1 MAFCQNCGAQF
12 SEGAKFCPSCGTPVQ
27 AVEAPAPVQQEAVP
41 VMAAAPAPEPV
52 QAAAPTAVME
62 KESVPQ
68 QPEPQQPAPQQ
79 PAYQQPAYQQP
90 VYQQPAPQQ
99 PTYQQ
104 PVYQQPAP
112 QQPMYQQP
120 VYQQPAP
127 QQPTYQQP
135 VYQQPAPQQSP
146 YQQTIPGNPLTEEQ
160 TKKGLAILAYF
171 GILFLIPLFAT
182 KKGSFARYH
191 ANQSLVI
198 PLFAAKKGSFARYH
212 ANQSLVL
219 FIFMVVFNVLSTVLG
234 NILVDIS
241 PLLTLVVTSVFSL
254 LVLVLCVFALIGI
267 IHAAKGQRKPVPQMQ
282 SPRALEG
289 DAASLTWGIPSFSI
303 HPLGKEDPNEKDA
316 THCTAVSAA
325 YGMQYA
331 KSHGGKASG
340 RGAPGGAF
348 GLCK

>member
-52 QAAAPTAVME
+52 QVATPAAVME
-62 KESVPQ
+62 KEPVPQ
-68 QPEPQQPAPQQ
+68 QPEPQQPA
-79 PAYQQPAYQQP
+79 YQQPAPQQP

-99 PTYQQ
+99 PVYQQPAPQQ

-112 QQPMYQQP
+112 QQPVYQQPAPQQP

-127 QQPTYQQP
+127 QQPVYQQPAPQQPVYQQPAPQQP

-160 TKKGLAILAYF
+160 AKKGLAILAYF
-171 GILFLIPLFAT
+171 GILFL
-182 KKGSFARYH
+182 
-191 ANQSLVI
+191 I

-241 PLLTLVVTSVFSL
+241 PLLTLVVTGVFSL

-267 IHAAKGQRKPVPQMQ
+267 IHAAKGQRKPVPII
-282 SPRALEG
+282 G
-289 DAASLTWGIPSFSI
+289 GITI
-303 HPLGKEDPNEKDA
+303 IK
-316 THCTAVSAA
+316 
-325 YGMQYA
+325 
-331 KSHGGKASG
+331 
-340 RGAPGGAF
+340 
-348 GLCK
+348 

>member
-52 QAAAPTAVME
+52 QVATPAAVME
-62 KESVPQ
+62 KEPVPQ
-68 QPEPQQPAPQQ
+68 QPEPQQPA
-79 PAYQQPAYQQP
+79 YQQPAPQQP

-99 PTYQQ
+99 PVYQQPAPQQ

-112 QQPMYQQP
+112 
-120 VYQQPAP
+120 
-127 QQPTYQQP
+127 QQP

-171 GILFLIPLFAT
+171 GILFLIPLFA
-182 KKGSFARYH
+182 
-191 ANQSLVI
+191 
-198 PLFAAKKGSFARYH
+198 AKKGSFARYH

-234 NILVDIS
+234 NILVNIS
-241 PLLTLVVTSVFSL
+241 PLLTLVVTGVFSL

-267 IHAAKGQRKPVPQMQ
+267 IHAAKGQRKPVPII
-282 SPRALEG
+282 G
-289 DAASLTWGIPSFSI
+289 GITI
-303 HPLGKEDPNEKDA
+303 IK
-316 THCTAVSAA
+316 
-325 YGMQYA
+325 
-331 KSHGGKASG
+331 
-340 RGAPGGAF
+340 
-348 GLCK
+348 

>member
-41 VMAAAPAPEPV
+41 AMAAAPAPEPV
-52 QAAAPTAVME
+52 QVAAPAAVME
-62 KESVPQ
+62 QEPVPQQPAPQQPVYQ

-79 PAYQQPAYQQP
+79 P
-90 VYQQPAPQQ
+90 V
-99 PTYQQ
+99 
-104 PVYQQPAP
+104 
-112 QQPMYQQP
+112 
-120 VYQQPAP
+120 
-127 QQPTYQQP
+127 YQQP

-171 GILFLIPLFAT
+171 GIFFL
-182 KKGSFARYH
+182 
-191 ANQSLVI
+191 I

-234 NILVDIS
+234 NILVNIS
-241 PLLTLVVTSVFSL
+241 PLLTLVVTGVFSL

-267 IHAAKGQRKPVPQMQ
+267 IHAAKGQRKPVPII
-282 SPRALEG
+282 G
-289 DAASLTWGIPSFSI
+289 GITI
-303 HPLGKEDPNEKDA
+303 IK
-316 THCTAVSAA
+316 
-325 YGMQYA
+325 
-331 KSHGGKASG
+331 
-340 RGAPGGAF
+340 
-348 GLCK
+348 

>member
-52 QAAAPTAVME
+52 QVATPAAVME
-62 KESVPQ
+62 KEPV
-68 QPEPQQPAPQQ
+68 PQQPAP
-79 PAYQQPAYQQP
+79 QQP

-99 PTYQQ
+99 P
-104 PVYQQPAP
+104 V
-112 QQPMYQQP
+112 
-120 VYQQPAP
+120 
-127 QQPTYQQP
+127 YQQP

-171 GILFLIPLFAT
+171 GILFLIPLFA
-182 KKGSFARYH
+182 
-191 ANQSLVI
+191 
-198 PLFAAKKGSFARYH
+198 AKKGSLARYH

-234 NILVDIS
+234 NILVNIS
-241 PLLTLVVTSVFSL
+241 PLLTLVVTGVFSL

-267 IHAAKGQRKPVPQMQ
+267 IHAAKGQRKPVPII
-282 SPRALEG
+282 G
-289 DAASLTWGIPSFSI
+289 GITI
-303 HPLGKEDPNEKDA
+303 IK
-316 THCTAVSAA
+316 
-325 YGMQYA
+325 
-331 KSHGGKASG
+331 
-340 RGAPGGAF
+340 
-348 GLCK
+348 

>member
-52 QAAAPTAVME
+52 QVATPAAVME
-62 KESVPQ
+62 KEPV
-68 QPEPQQPAPQQ
+68 PQQPAPQQ
-79 PAYQQPAYQQP
+79 PVYQQPEPQQP

-99 PTYQQ
+99 PVYQQPVPQQ

-112 QQPMYQQP
+112 
-120 VYQQPAP
+120 
-127 QQPTYQQP
+127 QQP

-171 GILFLIPLFAT
+171 GILFLIPLFA
-182 KKGSFARYH
+182 
-191 ANQSLVI
+191 
-198 PLFAAKKGSFARYH
+198 AKKGSFARYH

-234 NILVDIS
+234 NILVNIS
-241 PLLTLVVTSVFSL
+241 PLLTLVVTGVFSL

-267 IHAAKGQRKPVPQMQ
+267 IHAAKGQRKPVPII
-282 SPRALEG
+282 G
-289 DAASLTWGIPSFSI
+289 GITI
-303 HPLGKEDPNEKDA
+303 IK
-316 THCTAVSAA
+316 
-325 YGMQYA
+325 
-331 KSHGGKASG
+331 
-340 RGAPGGAF
+340 
-348 GLCK
+348 

>member
-52 QAAAPTAVME
+52 QVATPAAVME
-62 KESVPQ
+62 KEPVPQ
-68 QPEPQQPAPQQ
+68 QPEPQQPA
-79 PAYQQPAYQQP
+79 YQQPAPQQP

-99 PTYQQ
+99 PVYQQPAPQQ

-112 QQPMYQQP
+112 QQPVYQQPAPQQP

-127 QQPTYQQP
+127 QQP

-160 TKKGLAILAYF
+160 AKKGLAILAYF
-171 GILFLIPLFAT
+171 GILFL
-182 KKGSFARYH
+182 
-191 ANQSLVI
+191 I

-234 NILVDIS
+234 NILVNIS
-241 PLLTLVVTSVFSL
+241 PLLTLVVTGVFSL

-267 IHAAKGQRKPVPQMQ
+267 IHAAKGQRKPVPII
-282 SPRALEG
+282 G
-289 DAASLTWGIPSFSI
+289 GITI
-303 HPLGKEDPNEKDA
+303 IK
-316 THCTAVSAA
+316 
-325 YGMQYA
+325 
-331 KSHGGKASG
+331 
-340 RGAPGGAF
+340 
-348 GLCK
+348 

>member
-68 QPEPQQPAPQQ
+68 QPEPQQPVYQQPEPQQPAPQQ
-79 PAYQQPAYQQP
+79 PAYQQPA
-90 VYQQPAPQQ
+90 
-99 PTYQQ
+99 
-104 PVYQQPAP
+104 
-112 QQPMYQQP
+112 YQQP

-171 GILFLIPLFAT
+171 GILFLIPLFA
-182 KKGSFARYH
+182 
-191 ANQSLVI
+191 
-198 PLFAAKKGSFARYH
+198 AKKGSFARYH

-234 NILVDIS
+234 NILVNIS
-241 PLLTLVVTSVFSL
+241 PLLTLVVTGVFSL

-267 IHAAKGQRKPVPQMQ
+267 IHAAKGQRKPVPII
-282 SPRALEG
+282 G
-289 DAASLTWGIPSFSI
+289 GITI
-303 HPLGKEDPNEKDA
+303 IK
-316 THCTAVSAA
+316 
-325 YGMQYA
+325 
-331 KSHGGKASG
+331 
-340 RGAPGGAF
+340 
-348 GLCK
+348 

>member
-52 QAAAPTAVME
+52 QVATPAAVME
-62 KESVPQ
+62 KEPVPQ
-68 QPEPQQPAPQQ
+68 QPEPQQPA
-79 PAYQQPAYQQP
+79 YQQPAPQQP

-99 PTYQQ
+99 P
-104 PVYQQPAP
+104 VYQQPAP
-112 QQPMYQQP
+112 QQP

-171 GILFLIPLFAT
+171 GILFLIPLFA
-182 KKGSFARYH
+182 
-191 ANQSLVI
+191 
-198 PLFAAKKGSFARYH
+198 AKKGSFARYH

-234 NILVDIS
+234 NILVNIS
-241 PLLTLVVTSVFSL
+241 PLLTLVVTGVFSL

-267 IHAAKGQRKPVPQMQ
+267 IHAAKGQRKPVPII
-282 SPRALEG
+282 G
-289 DAASLTWGIPSFSI
+289 GITI
-303 HPLGKEDPNEKDA
+303 IK
-316 THCTAVSAA
+316 
-325 YGMQYA
+325 
-331 KSHGGKASG
+331 
-340 RGAPGGAF
+340 
-348 GLCK
+348 